1 MLPNS
6 ILPDEELTNLCINH
20 WKVLQKKQGFRFSI
34 DAVLLA
40 HFIQP
45 KAGQQLLDMGT
56 GSGVIP
62 LLIAARHQQVIIDGI
77 EVQPAIAEMAQRSV
91 LYNGQQ
97 ERITIR
103 QQDLTQ
109 LPKDYA
115 RKYDWVVS
123 NPPFFPIGSGKFS
136 PNSQMAM
143 ARHEVGCTLDDVVKS
158 ASYCVK
164 DRGHFAMI
172 HRAERL
178 PEILSTCQK
187 YNLAPYR
194 LRMVQPTAAQPANL
208 LLLECIYQGRNRL
221 IVLPPLV
228 VYHQNHTYTE
238 EILDYYKN
246 NPSA

>member
-1 MLPNS
+1 MSPNN
-6 ILPDEELTNLCINH
+6 LLADEELTDLCINQ

-34 DAVLLA
+34 DSILLA
-40 HFIQP
+40 HFITPGKTQHI
-45 KAGQQLLDMGT
+45 LDMGT

-62 LLIAARHQQVIIDGI
+62 LLIASRHPQVTIDGI
-77 EVQPAIAEMAQRSV
+77 ELQPDIAEMAQRSV
-91 LYNGQQ
+91 LYNNQQ
-97 ERITIR
+97 DRITIR

-136 PNSQMAM
+136 PNSQMAL

-158 ASYCVK
+158 ASYCVS

-187 YNLAPYR
+187 YKLAPYR

-221 IVLPPLV
+221 TVLPPLV
-228 VYHQNHTYTE
+228 IYEPDHSYTAEVLTYYE
-238 EILDYYKN
+238 
-246 NPSA
+246 